1 MEPTHW
7 LDFFHAAGGLKAV
20 ARQGWVDR
28 GVPSPESV
36 ADHTFRSAIM
46 AWMLGHAAGLD
57 AVRLVKLALV
67 HDLAESE
74 VGDAT
79 PYADAIENDAD
90 FAQSVRRWRE
100 LLTPEQLAAA
110 KQTKRRVEAEAA
122 SRLTTLLPA
131 ELGAEVQELWTD
143 YAERRT
149 PEARFAA
156 QIDKLEALLQA
167 VEYRDAGHPSDVEN
181 FLISAREAVEH
192 PVLRAFLAEL
202 ETRAGALPVG
212 AEGRSP

>member
-1 MEPTHW
+1 M
-7 LDFFHAAGGLKAV
+7 LDFFRAAGRLKTV

-46 AWMLGHAAGLD
+46 AWVLGHAAGLD
-57 AVRLVKLALV
+57 TVRLMKLALV

-79 PYADAIENDAD
+79 PYADVITNDAD
-90 FAQSVRRWRE
+90 FPESVRRWRE

-110 KQTKRRVEAEAA
+110 KQSKRRLETEAE
-122 SRLTTLLPA
+122 SRLSSLLPA

-149 PEARFAA
+149 PDARFAA

-167 VEYRDAGHPSDVEN
+167 IEYRDAGHPSDVEN
-181 FLISAREAVEH
+181 FLISARDVVEH
-192 PVLRAFLAEL
+192 PVLRAFLTEL
-202 ETRAGALPVG
+202 EARAGPQPG
-212 AEGRSP
+212 AEKECSP